1 MKMKKLTA
9 LLLASVMVLSMT
21 ACGDTPASNDN
32 LSQESSSSEESSTSE
47 ESSAD
52 ASDSSEADA
61 DATDE
66 TGSDA
71 ADAESTDPAEDSEA
85 GNSEEGF
92 TTAVEGKLTMAT
104 NAAFPPYEYV
114 EGGQVTGI
122 DAEIAGAIAGKLGLE
137 LQIDDME
144 FDSITEAVKG
154 GKADIGLAGMTITPD
169 RQEEVNFTVSYATGV
184 QVIIVNED
192 SDITS
197 VDDLLAEGA
206 NHVIGVQRNT
216 TGDIYTTDD
225 IEEAGLGTIDR
236 YSKGAD
242 AVQALKTGKVDC
254 VVIDN
259 EPAKAFVAEVEGLK
273 ILDTEYITE
282 DYAAAMS
289 KDNTALYEAVNTA
302 LQELIA
308 DGTVQGIIDKY
319 ISAE

>member
-216 TGDIYTTDD
+216 KGDIYTTDD

>member
-9 LLLASVMVLSMT
+9 LLLASLMAVSMT
-21 ACGDTPASNDN
+21 ACGDTPASGDGAGSNDA
-32 LSQESSSSEESSTSE
+32 SDSSSESSSDASGSSEESST
-47 ESSAD
+47 D
-52 ASDSSEADA
+52 ASDSSVEAS
-61 DATDE
+61 
-66 TGSDA
+66 GSDA
-71 ADAESTDPAEDSEA
+71 AGSSDSGSDASGQTGE
-85 GNSEEGF
+85 F

-114 EGGQVTGI
+114 EGGQVAGI
-122 DAEIAGAIAGKLGLE
+122 DAEIAGAIADKLGLE

-144 FDSITEAVKG
+144 FDSITEALKG

-169 RQEEVNFTVSYATGV
+169 RQEEVDFTVSYATGV
-184 QVIIVNED
+184 QVIIVTED

-197 VDDLLAEGA
+197 ADDLLAEGA
-206 NHVIGVQRNT
+206 SHTIGVQRNT
-216 TGDIYTTDD
+216 TGDIYTTQD
-225 IEEAGLGTIDR
+225 IEDAGLGTIDR
-236 YSKGAD
+236 YSKGAE
-242 AVQALKTGKVDC
+242 AVQALTTGKVDC

-259 EPAKAFVAEVEGLK
+259 EPAKAFVAEVDGLK

-289 KDNTALYEAVNTA
+289 KENSALYEAVNTA

-319 ISAE
+319 INAD